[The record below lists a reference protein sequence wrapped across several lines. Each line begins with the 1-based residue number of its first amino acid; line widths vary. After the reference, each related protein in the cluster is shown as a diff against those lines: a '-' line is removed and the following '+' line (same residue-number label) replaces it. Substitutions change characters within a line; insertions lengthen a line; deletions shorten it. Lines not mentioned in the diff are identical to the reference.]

1 MKKLAITLTLL
12 VGGLCAKAQVGMSC
26 QYFPG
31 LQVGFVTVKTQNNMS
46 LGGGTVKYKYGA
58 GLPLLMVDRIK
69 NRWYTLV
76 DFSALYYGATQT
88 NKSND
93 DRVKISKAEGG
104 LIAGR
109 LGYMFGEGDQFR
121 IGPCATLGYSTSN
134 LDSSRKAFDFKR
146 AYYNYG
152 LGVVA
157 YKKFGKFRVAGKAG
171 FELYR
176 RKDYLTGKGHG
187 MFFEGTLG
195 YSFYQK
201 YGLSVMP
208 CLYTKKFGYTSLN
221 GTDADGTKAKVKS
234 FVLRIGLTKFF

>member
-1 MKKLAITLTLL
+1 MKKTAITLTLL
-12 VGGLCAKAQVGMSC
+12 LRCVFAKAQVGMSC

-31 LQVGFVTVKTQNNMS
+31 LQTGIVSVKTQNNNDI
-46 LGGGTVKYKYGA
+46 GGGTRKYKHGA
-58 GLPLLMVDRIK
+58 SLPLLMVDRIK

-109 LGYMFGEGDQFR
+109 AGYLFGEGDQYR
-121 IGPCATLGYSTSN
+121 VGPCLTFGYSTSN

-152 LGVVA
+152 LGIVG

-176 RKDYLTGKGHG
+176 RKNYLSGKGHG
-187 MFFEGTLG
+187 MFFEGTIG

-201 YGLSVMP
+201 YGLSIMP
-208 CLYTKKFGYTSLN
+208 CLYTKKFGYTSVN
-221 GTDADGTKAKVKS
+221 GSASDGTTAKVRS
-234 FVLRIGLTKFF
+234 FVIRFGLTKFF